1 MSAMTARRALPPDA
15 ADFGR
20 ALVPLALLAVAAA
33 FHDVRI
39 AVLIALGAGTAI
51 GISRDAPV
59 RWAWAGALPVGLSLA
74 WESWPAP
81 LPAADGSDCADPT
94 SPVALWRAAQALV
107 ILAVVAGLAVRLQA
121 SRSSLGLRRP
131 AASVVRL
138 SLLGF
143 VVVGPVALLVGPL
156 LARPF
161 FGDVSYDVGVVGAL
175 LPAVV
180 FAVANGAL
188 EEVIYRGALLGWSA
202 RVMGAWPAIVGQA
215 VVFGLAHSGP
225 DVASSPILLS
235 IGLGIGG
242 LVAGIITVRTRSI
255 LLPLAI
261 HVGFDIPLYYGLACS
276 T

>member
-1 MSAMTARRALPPDA
+1 MAAMSARRALPPDA

-20 ALVPLALLAVAAA
+20 ALVPLALLAAAAA
-33 FHDVRI
+33 FHEARI

-51 GISRDAPV
+51 GISREAPV

-81 LPAADGSDCADPT
+81 LPAADGSDCADPA

-107 ILAVVAGLAVRLQA
+107 ILAVVAGLAVRLRA

-131 AASVVRL
+131 ARAVVRL

-143 VVVGPVALLVGPL
+143 LVVGPVALLLGPL

-161 FGDVSYDVGVVGAL
+161 FGDVSYDVTIVGAL
-175 LPAVV
+175 VPAAV
-180 FAVANGAL
+180 FALANGVL

-225 DVASSPILLS
+225 DVVGSPILLS

-242 LVAGIITVRTRSI
+242 LVAGIITIRTRSI